1 MANMSDNE
9 PTNDL
14 ENGATAPGSPSD
26 YTAENIQVLEG
37 IDAIRTRPARYIGDI
52 ALRGLHH
59 LIYEVVDN
67 SIDEA
72 MAGYCRNILVKI
84 NLDGSAT
91 ISDDGRGIPVDE
103 HPTEKKSALEVILTK
118 EHSGGKFDHESYKV
132 SGGLHGVG
140 VTCVNALS
148 EWLEVEVRRD
158 GHVYTQEYA
167 KGIPTTAV
175 TVVGKATNTGT
186 KLTFHPDPSIF
197 PDTRFRYETIENRLR
212 ELAFLNPGVRIKL
225 SDERDRREA
234 EFSFSGGIIEFVK
247 HLNRTETVV
256 HPEVFY
262 TKKEQ
267 DRVQVEVAIQYNEGF
282 TECVYCYVNN
292 INTIEGGTH
301 LSGFRAALTRGINTY
316 GKKADLYKDV
326 SLVGDDFREGLTA
339 VLSLRV
345 PDPQFEGQTK
355 TKLGNS
361 EVEGIVATIVHEALL
376 NFLEEHP
383 ASAKKIAQKAMLAAE
398 ARESARK
405 ARELTRRKGAM
416 SAGGLPGKLRD
427 CRRHEV
433 EGSELFLVEGDS
445 AGGSA
450 DSGRDSEFQA
460 ILPLRGKILNVEKA
474 RLEKV
479 LASEEIRNIFAAL
492 GIVPGEEDISKRRYG
507 KIVLMTDADID
518 GSHIR
523 TLLLTFFYRQLPKLV
538 SGGHVYVAQP
548 PLFRVRHRKQ
558 SRYVQTDE
566 EMRRELLSLGLEGT
580 ELQRAGGDAYR
591 GDQLQ
596 QLAQILKAAEDSILA
611 LERRGLSLRGL
622 IARRHAETGL
632 LPVFHVLCGAEEHW
646 FATKEQM
653 DSFLQTTQVERG
665 EEFEVADEQATNGNG
680 RHDKAT
686 QVRVSEL
693 HEVRTL
699 NKVLPEL
706 RTFGLDLVALL
717 PEESTDGMDRPA
729 AFLLRRG
736 DSQVPLDDLRGL
748 LPAIRKLGERGL
760 SITRFK
766 GLGEMDAEE
775 LWETTMNPAQRT
787 LLQVR
792 MDDALKAEEMFRILM
807 GDQVEPRRDFIETHA
822 LDVRNLDV

>member
-1 MANMSDNE
+1 MASMPDMEPSVGE
-9 PTNDL
+9 PTKN
-14 ENGATAPGSPSD
+14 PPSE

-37 IDAIRTRPARYIGDI
+37 IEAIRTRPARYIGDT
-52 ALRGLHH
+52 AMRGLHH

-72 MAGYCRNILVKI
+72 MAGFCRNIFVKI
-84 NLDGSAT
+84 NVDGSVT
-91 ISDDGRGIPVDE
+91 IGDDGRGIPVDE
-103 HPTEKKSALEVILTK
+103 HPTEKISALEVILTK

-158 GHVYTQEYA
+158 GHVYTQEYE
-167 KGIPTTAV
+167 KGEPTTRV
-175 TVVGKATNTGT
+175 TAVGKASNTGT
-186 KLTFHPDPSIF
+186 KVTFKPDGTIF
-197 PDTRFRYETIENRLR
+197 PDTKFRFETVENRLR
-212 ELAFLNPGVRIKL
+212 ELAFLNPGIHIKL
-225 SDERDRREA
+225 TDERDRREV
-234 EFSFSGGIIEFVK
+234 EFRYDGGIVEFVK
-247 HLNRTETVV
+247 HLNRTETVL
-256 HPEVFY
+256 HPEVFHVRR
-262 TKKEQ
+262 EQ
-267 DRVQVEVAIQYNEGF
+267 DRVQVEVAVQYNEGF

-301 LSGFRAALTRGINTY
+301 LTGFRAAITRSINNY
-316 GKKADLYKDV
+316 GKKQEFFKEITPI
-326 SLVGDDFREGLTA
+326 GDDFREGLTA
-339 VLSLRV
+339 VVSLRV

-361 EVEGIVATIVHEALL
+361 EVEGIVTTVVHDSLSS
-376 NFLEEHP
+376 FLEETP
-383 ASAKKIAQKAMLAAE
+383 SAAKKIVEKALLAAE

-416 SAGGLPGKLRD
+416 SSGGLPGKLRD

-474 RLEKV
+474 RLDKV

-492 GIVPGEEDISKRRYG
+492 GILPGEEDISKRRYG
-507 KIVLMTDADID
+507 KIVLMTDADVD

-548 PLFRVRHRKQ
+548 PLFRVRQRKQ

-566 EMRRELLSLGLEGT
+566 EMRRELQSLGLEGA
-580 ELQRAGGDAYR
+580 ELRRADGTVFQ

-596 QLAQILKAAEDSILA
+596 QLANTLMTMEDPILA
-611 LERRGLSLRGL
+611 LERRGLGLRNL
-622 IARRHAETGL
+622 VERRHTETGL
-632 LPVFHVLCGAEEHW
+632 LPVFHVLCGADEYW
-646 FATKEQM
+646 FATKELM
-653 DSFLQTTQVERG
+653 DSFLQNAQAERG
-665 EEFEVADEQATNGNG
+665 EEFELADDEHKNGNG
-680 RHDKAT
+680 KTA
-686 QVRVSEL
+686 QLLRVSEL
-693 HEVRTL
+693 HEIRTL

-706 RTFGLDLVALL
+706 RSFSLDLDALL
-717 PEESTDGMDRPA
+717 PEETSNGADRPP
-729 AFLLRRG
+729 AFVLRRG
-736 DSQVPLDDLRGL
+736 ESEVPLNDLRGL
-748 LPAIRKLGERGL
+748 LPSIRKLGERGL
-760 SITRFK
+760 TITRFK

-792 MDDALKAEEMFRILM
+792 MDDVQKAEEMFRILM
-807 GDQVEPRRDFIETHA
+807 GEQVEPRRDFIETHA
-822 LDVRNLDV
+822 LEVRNLDV

>member
-1 MANMSDNE
+1 MTDT
-9 PTNDL
+9 PDTNSGG
-14 ENGATAPGSPSD
+14 NGAPASISGG
-26 YTAENIQVLEG
+26 YTAESIRVLEG
-37 IDAIRTRPARYIGDI
+37 VDAVRKRPAMFIGDTGP
-52 ALRGLHH
+52 RGLHH

-72 MAGYCRNILVKI
+72 MAGYCQNIVVKI
-84 NLDGSAT
+84 NLDGSVT

-103 HPTEKKSALEVILTK
+103 HPTEKRSALEVIMTK
-118 EHSGGKFDHESYKV
+118 VHSGGKFDHQSYKV

-140 VTCVNALS
+140 ITCVNALS

-158 GHVYTQEYA
+158 GHVYSQEY
-167 KGIPTTAV
+167 GQGVPTTTV
-175 TVVGKATNTGT
+175 SVVGKASKTGT
-186 KLTFHPDPSIF
+186 KITFRPDKEIF
-197 PDTRFRYETIENRLR
+197 PDTRFRFETIESRLR
-212 ELAFLNPGVRIKL
+212 ELAFLNRGVHIKL
-225 SDERDRREA
+225 TDERDNRDVDFHFE
-234 EFSFSGGIIEFVK
+234 GGIVEFVK
-247 HLNRTETVV
+247 WLNRTDTVL
-256 HPEVFY
+256 HPEIFHVN
-262 TKKEQ
+262 KEQ
-267 DRVQVEVAIQYNEGF
+267 DRVQVEVAVQYNEAF
-282 TECVYCYVNN
+282 SECVYSYVNN

-301 LSGFRAALTRGINTY
+301 LTGFRTALTRSINNY
-316 GKKADLYKDV
+316 GKKEEFFKELTPT
-326 SLVGDDFREGLTA
+326 GDDFREGLTA
-339 VLSLRV
+339 VVSVRV

-361 EVEGIVATIVHEALL
+361 EVEGIVTTVVHEAIT
-376 NFLEEHP
+376 NFLEENP
-383 ASAKKIAQKAMLAAE
+383 SSAKRIVQKAMLAAE

-416 SAGGLPGKLRD
+416 GSSGLPGKLRD
-427 CRRHEV
+427 CRRHEI

-474 RLEKV
+474 QRLEKL
-479 LASEEIRNIFAAL
+479 LASEEIRNIFSAI
-492 GIVPGEEDISKRRYG
+492 GILPGEEDVSKRRYG
-507 KIVLMTDADID
+507 KIVLMTDADVD

-523 TLLLTFFYRQLPKLV
+523 TLLLTFFYRQLPKLI

-580 ELQRAGGDAYR
+580 ELRVVDGTVFQADR
-591 GDQLQ
+591 LQ
-596 QLAQILKAAEDSILA
+596 QLAQTLKLVEDPITA

-622 IARRHAETGL
+622 IARRQADTGL
-632 LPVFHVLCGAEEHW
+632 LPVFHLLCGAEEHW
-646 FATKEQM
+646 FATKEQL
-653 DSFLQTTQVERG
+653 DQFLQSAQAERG
-665 EEFEVADEQATNGNG
+665 EEFELEDAEVESTNG
-680 RHDKAT
+680 KSAPLI
-686 QVRVSEL
+686 RVSEL

-699 NKVLPEL
+699 NRVLPEL
-706 RTFGLDLVALL
+706 RSFGLDLDALL
-717 PEESTDGMDRPA
+717 PIESNNGVDRPPP
-729 AFLLRRG
+729 FVLRRG
-736 DSQVPLDDLRGL
+736 ESEVAIEDLRAL
-748 LPAIRKLGERGL
+748 LPSIRKLGERGL

-792 MDDALKAEEMFRILM
+792 MDDAHKAEEMFRILM

-822 LDVRNLDV
+822 LDVRKLDV

>member
-1 MANMSDNE
+1 MTDTPEREPEDNN
-9 PTNDL
+9 PV
-14 ENGATAPGSPSD
+14 SPSSSD
-26 YTAENIQVLEG
+26 YNADSIRVLEG
-37 IDAIRTRPARYIGDI
+37 VAAVRKRPAMFIGDTG
-52 ALRGLHH
+52 LRGLHH

-72 MAGYCRNILVKI
+72 MAGFCQNISVKI

-91 ISDDGRGIPVDE
+91 VTDDGRGIPVDE
-103 HPTEKKSALEVILTK
+103 HPTEKKSALEVIMTK
-118 EHSGGKFDHESYKV
+118 VHSGAKFDHQSYKV

-140 VTCVNALS
+140 ITCVNALS
-148 EWLEVEVRRD
+148 EWLEVQVRRD

-167 KGIPTTAV
+167 QGVPTTPV
-175 TVVGKATNTGT
+175 TVVGKASKSGT
-186 KLTFHPDPSIF
+186 KITFRPDKEIF
-197 PDTRFRYETIENRLR
+197 PDTRFRFETIESRLR
-212 ELAFLNPGVRIKL
+212 ELAFLNRGLHIKVT
-225 SDERDRREA
+225 DERENRE
-234 EFSFSGGIIEFVK
+234 IEFHFEQGIVEYVK
-247 HLNRTETVV
+247 WLNRTETVLY
-256 HPEVFY
+256 PEILHVN
-262 TKKEQ
+262 KEL
-267 DRVQVEVAIQYNEGF
+267 DRVQVELGLQYNEAF
-282 TECVYCYVNN
+282 SECVYSYVNN
-292 INTIEGGTH
+292 INTLEGGTH
-301 LSGFRAALTRGINTY
+301 LTGFRTAITRSINNY
-316 GKKADLYKDV
+316 GKKEGSFKEL
-326 SLVGDDFREGLTA
+326 SLTGDDFREGLTA
-339 VLSLRV
+339 VLSVRV

-361 EVEGIVATIVHEALL
+361 EVEGIVTTVVHEAVT
-376 NFLEEHP
+376 NFLEENP
-383 ASAKKIAQKAMLAAE
+383 ASAKRIVQKAMLAAE

-416 SAGGLPGKLRD
+416 GSGGLPGKLRD

-507 KIVLMTDADID
+507 KIVLMTDADVD

-523 TLLLTFFYRQLPKLV
+523 TLLLTFFFRQLPKLV

-580 ELQRAGGDAYR
+580 ELERADGTAFR
-591 GDQLQ
+591 AERLQL
-596 QLAQILKAAEDSILA
+596 LANLLKAAEDSILA

-622 IARRHAETGL
+622 IARRHPETGL
-632 LPVFHVLCGAEEHW
+632 LPVFHVLCGADEHW
-646 FATKEQM
+646 FSTKEQM
-653 DSFLQTTQVERG
+653 DVFLRTAQAERG
-665 EEFEVADEQATNGNG
+665 EEFELADEQAENGNG
-680 RHDKAT
+680 KSA
-686 QVRVSEL
+686 QLIRVSEL

-699 NKVLPEL
+699 NKVLPDL
-706 RTFGLDLVALL
+706 RGFGLDLDALL
-717 PEESTDGMDRPA
+717 PEESSNGMDRPP
-729 AFLLRRG
+729 AFVLRRG
-736 DSQVPLDDLRGL
+736 ESQLPLEDLRGL
-748 LPAIRKLGERGL
+748 LPSIRKLGERGL

-807 GDQVEPRRDFIETHA
+807 GDQVEPRREFIETHA